1 MSTEAVYEAI
11 FSHTGPWTEDDY
23 FALPET
29 SACVELVDG
38 ALLVSPQLSVPHS
51 RLILAVANRLAET
64 CTDRRWEAL
73 PPNNVRLWPD
83 HIREPDVTV
92 IRSGLQ
98 GRKVDV
104 ADVLMLVEITSP
116 GNFRQDMIV
125 KHGDYAEAGVPF
137 YLRVDLHKGIDELTA
152 SVYELVDGAY
162 QEIASAPDGVLRL
175 LRPWPLEAD
184 LRAMARGR

>member
-1 MSTEAVYEAI
+1 MSTDAVYEAI

-29 SACVELVDG
+29 SSRVELVDG
-38 ALLVSPQLSVPHS
+38 ALLVSPQSSVPHS
-51 RLILAVANRLAET
+51 RLIKTVVNLLDST
-64 CTDRRWEAL
+64 CPDPRWEAL

-98 GRKVDV
+98 GRKVEV

-137 YLRVDLHKGIDELTA
+137 YLRIDLHKGIDDLTA
-152 SVYELVDGAY
+152 SAYELVDGVYREYAT
-162 QEIASAPDGVLRL
+162 APDGVLRL
-175 LRPWPLEAD
+175 SCPWPLEAD

>member
-38 ALLVSPQLSVPHS
+38 ALLVSPQSSVPHS

-104 ADVLMLVEITSP
+104 ADREHEALRWLVRWRVFFMACAELWGYRKGSEW
-116 GNFRQDMIV
+116 IV
-125 KHGDYAEAGVPF
+125 SH
-137 YLRVDLHKGIDELTA
+137 YLFAK
-152 SVYELVDGAY
+152 S
-162 QEIASAPDGVLRL
+162 
-175 LRPWPLEAD
+175 
-184 LRAMARGR
+184 

>member
-1 MSTEAVYEAI
+1 MSTDAVYEAI
-11 FSHTGPWTEDDY
+11 FSHCGPWTEDDY

-29 SACVELVDG
+29 SSRVELVDG
-38 ALLVSPQLSVPHS
+38 ALLVSPQSSVPHS
-51 RLILAVANRLAET
+51 RLIKTVTNLLDAT
-64 CTDRRWEAL
+64 CPDPRWEAL

-98 GRKVDV
+98 GRKVEV

-137 YLRVDLHKGIDELTA
+137 YLRVDLHKGIDDLTA
-152 SVYELVDGAY
+152 SAYELVGGAY
-162 QEIASAPDGVLRL
+162 REYATAPDGVLRL
-175 LRPWPLEAD
+175 TRPWPLEAD